1 MVRDNN
7 IGRFC
12 MENYL
17 SYIVSV
23 VCALIS
29 GFASY
34 AVARKQSKEDIKK
47 LEKTYELDLE
57 KEKEKHKLEV
67 DKLELEHK
75 HQLELQQ
82 KQFENQL
89 GSNVINSFFK
99 EAMKMPEVQKK
110 ISQGVNN
117 AGNKR
122 KH

>member
-1 MVRDNN
+1 
-7 IGRFC
+7 

-17 SYIVSV
+17 PYIVSV

-29 GFASY
+29 GFTSY
-34 AVARKQSKEDIKK
+34 AVARRQSKEDIRK

-57 KEKEKHKLEV
+57 NEKEKHKLEI

-89 GSNVINSFFK
+89 GSDMMNTLIS
-99 EAMKMPEVQKK
+99 EAMKMPEVKK
-110 ISQGVNN
+110 LISQGMNIT
-117 AGNKR
+117 GNKKR
-122 KH
+122 

>member
-1 MVRDNN
+1 
-7 IGRFC
+7 

-17 SYIVSV
+17 PYIVSV

-34 AVARKQSKEDIKK
+34 AVARKQSREDIKK

-57 KEKEKHKLEV
+57 KEKEKHKMEI
-67 DKLELEHK
+67 DKLQLEHK
-75 HQLELQQ
+75 NQLELQQ

-89 GSNVINSFFK
+89 GSDMIS
-99 EAMKMPEVQKK
+99 EAMKMPEVKRQ
-110 ISQGVNN
+110 ISQGMNT

-122 KH
+122 R

>member
-1 MVRDNN
+1 
-7 IGRFC
+7 

-17 SYIVSV
+17 PYIVSV

-29 GFASY
+29 GFTSY
-34 AVARKQSKEDIKK
+34 AVARRQSKEDIRK

-57 KEKEKHKLEV
+57 NEKEKHKLEI

-89 GSNVINSFFK
+89 GSDMLNTFI
-99 EAMKMPEVQKK
+99 
-110 ISQGVNN
+110 
-117 AGNKR
+117 
-122 KH
+122 